1 MNINIYRIICI
12 MLIGLLLPNKYL
24 LIRPV
29 MYANC
34 QQREMFLSITKPINN
49 INNLYPYFYHFPHSV
64 GTLLACHN
72 FLKKF
77 DKPQSMS
84 VCLENCSKGMSI
96 SHFQSQEIKFWMQ
109 LSYDPM
115 NHRASLQIAY
125 NKTIYKPNCLSA
137 CLRKAST

>member
-1 MNINIYRIICI
+1 

-77 DKPQSMS
+77 VKPQSMS
-84 VCLENCSKGMSI
+84 VCLENCSKACQFLI
-96 SHFQSQEIKFWMQ
+96 SRVRK
-109 LSYDPM
+109 LSFGYNFPM
-115 NHRASLQIAY
+115 IQ
-125 NKTIYKPNCLSA
+125 
-137 CLRKAST
+137 